1 MVAEDV
7 SLLEALRGTVLEA
20 EAEEVTEIGGR
31 AAAELDG
38 DGRGK
43 VGDGLEF
50 WVLLDHAGLV
60 EERDEGLVGGLDQ
73 QELERVT
80 VEGDALERV
89 DDRVQDGATSDVTNT
104 SNVLV
109 GEDAVLVVV
118 SERAGL
124 LVEGGGEAV
133 GVGLVVGQLGVDE
146 VVDVPCVLESGGA
159 AEHVV
164 LDTTEEWLSILGLGL
179 ELGRAVE
186 VLDVLLEVLQKKE
199 ACKSRVRKNGSGTFL
214 EKEKKRDPIR
224 GKKPPKSPKRHG
236 NPGSPHT
243 FLRAPEYK
251 KKKRTIEEKTY
262 RAVGP
267 GLERAVVARFN
278 GFNWYVLITAEGRND
293 SGLVGQVDLVV
304 GVGGEQ
310 TLEEGDGRVENDGAL
325 SSRLHADLELAV
337 VDNVRSD
344 SWDVGRR

>member
-109 GEDAVLVVV
+109 GEDAVLVEV

-133 GVGLVVGQLGVDE
+133 GIGLVVGQLGVDE

-179 ELGRAVE
+179 ELVRAVE
-186 VLDVLLEVLQKKE
+186 VLDVLLEVLRKKE

-214 EKEKKRDPIR
+214 EKEKKKRDPIR

-236 NPGSPHT
+236 NPGSPTPSCAHPST
-243 FLRAPEYK
+243 K
-251 KKKRTIEEKTY
+251 KKKNNRRKNLQGSWS
-262 RAVGP
+262 RARESGRCPVQRFQ
-267 GLERAVVARFN
+267 LERIDNRRGAQRR
-278 GFNWYVLITAEGRND
+278 WSRWP
-293 SGLVGQVDLVV
+293 SGSCCWGW
-304 GVGGEQ
+304 GG
-310 TLEEGDGRVENDGAL
+310 TNPGG
-325 SSRLHADLELAV
+325 
-337 VDNVRSD
+337 
-344 SWDVGRR
+344 GRRQSRKRRCPQFPPSRGP